1 MPSPLSPLDA
11 NLIRCDDWPNESDNL
26 IRRAV
31 NESDKVTKPPPP
43 PSTPTPPPPT
53 PSATPPT
60 AMATTSSL
68 AGRSEAALFG
78 GGQAAFIA
86 IQCLDVSVASLGSWA
101 ALAAVVSASLTS
113 LLSKRA
119 PGPPPSISE
128 FDVAPAV
135 ARAVK
140 ILNLAAALLHRVR
153 SGDAALTLRL
163 GLSLWLGGY
172 LLRPFSLFTLA
183 WAAFTVAAGLPLVP
197 NHREKVDEARA
208 AAAAAVITWAALAR
222 AKVSA
227 VTGKKRRRA
236 EAPAGQWLDASMP
249 YRRRHA
255 AGKVRRG
262 AGGADDLVPPLL
274 DVDGAGDALRRPC
287 GQAAPELGG
296 GPRLQ
301 PDPRLGGGGRAAQ
314 GAPHDDDCAVLGPL
328 LALQGA
334 LRVSDKRAT
343 RCRTGM
349 RTGRVLQHRDGV

>member
-1 MPSPLSPLDA
+1 
-11 NLIRCDDWPNESDNL
+11 
-26 IRRAV
+26 
-31 NESDKVTKPPPP
+31 
-43 PSTPTPPPPT
+43 
-53 PSATPPT
+53 
-60 AMATTSSL
+60 MATTSSL

-227 VTGKKRRRA
+227 VTGDMPQAKYAAALAALTIWYRLSWTSMGLATLFGGLAVKLHLSSEEDLAFSQTLASVVVGAQRKARRMTMTA
-236 EAPAGQWLDASMP
+236 QS
-249 YRRRHA
+249 
-255 AGKVRRG
+255 
-262 AGGADDLVPPLL
+262 
-274 DVDGAGDALRRPC
+274 
-287 GQAAPELGG
+287 LGLFS
-296 GPRLQ
+296 PSKER
-301 PDPRLGGGGRAAQ
+301 
-314 GAPHDDDCAVLGPL
+314 
-328 LALQGA
+328 
-334 LRVSDKRAT
+334 SE
-343 RCRTGM
+343 
-349 RTGRVLQHRDGV
+349 

>member
-163 GLSLWLGGY
+163 GLSLWLGAH

-227 VTGKKRRRA
+227 VTGDMPQAKYAAALAALTIWYRLSWTSMGLATLFGGLAVKLHLSSEEDLAFSQTLASVVAGAQRKARRMTMTA
-236 EAPAGQWLDASMP
+236 QS
-249 YRRRHA
+249 
-255 AGKVRRG
+255 
-262 AGGADDLVPPLL
+262 
-274 DVDGAGDALRRPC
+274 
-287 GQAAPELGG
+287 LGLFS
-296 GPRLQ
+296 PSKER
-301 PDPRLGGGGRAAQ
+301 
-314 GAPHDDDCAVLGPL
+314 
-328 LALQGA
+328 
-334 LRVSDKRAT
+334 SE
-343 RCRTGM
+343 
-349 RTGRVLQHRDGV
+349 

>member
-208 AAAAAVITWAALAR
+208 AAYLVGLTLQQLGTDGAAVLPPSQLRQIYAQLRLTRDGAADPLLREHAADAVAQLDLLGRHLLGAAAWSEQPRTLTIR
-222 AKVSA
+222 
-227 VTGKKRRRA
+227 
-236 EAPAGQWLDASMP
+236 MP
-249 YRRRHA
+249 
-255 AGKVRRG
+255 
-262 AGGADDLVPPLL
+262 
-274 DVDGAGDALRRPC
+274 
-287 GQAAPELGG
+287 
-296 GPRLQ
+296 
-301 PDPRLGGGGRAAQ
+301 
-314 GAPHDDDCAVLGPL
+314 
-328 LALQGA
+328 
-334 LRVSDKRAT
+334 
-343 RCRTGM
+343 
-349 RTGRVLQHRDGV
+349 

>member
-1 MPSPLSPLDA
+1 MPALSPVDA
-11 NLIRCDDWPNESDNL
+11 NLIRC
-26 IRRAV
+26 AV
-31 NESDKVTKPPPP
+31 NESDKIATKPPPP

-53 PSATPPT
+53 PPAPPPIT
-60 AMATTSSL
+60 ATTSSL

-78 GGQAAFIA
+78 GGQAIFIA

-163 GLSLWLGGY
+163 GLSLWLGAH

-183 WAAFTVAAGLPLVP
+183 WAAFTAAAGLPLVP

-208 AAAAAVITWAALAR
+208 AAAETAIAWAALAR
-222 AKVSA
+222 AKVGA
-227 VTGKKRRRA
+227 VTGEKRRRA
-236 EAPAGQWLDASMP
+236 EAA
-249 YRRRHA
+249 
-255 AGKVRRG
+255 
-262 AGGADDLVPPLL
+262 
-274 DVDGAGDALRRPC
+274 
-287 GQAAPELGG
+287 
-296 GPRLQ
+296 
-301 PDPRLGGGGRAAQ
+301 
-314 GAPHDDDCAVLGPL
+314 
-328 LALQGA
+328 
-334 LRVSDKRAT
+334 
-343 RCRTGM
+343 RCRTM
-349 RTGRVLQHRDGV
+349 ARRVHAMP